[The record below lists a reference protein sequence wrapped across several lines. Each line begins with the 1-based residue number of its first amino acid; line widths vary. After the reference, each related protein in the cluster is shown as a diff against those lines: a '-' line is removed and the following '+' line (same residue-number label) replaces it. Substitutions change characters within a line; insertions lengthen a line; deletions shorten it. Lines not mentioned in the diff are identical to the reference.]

1 MSDGPI
7 HDDMEPA
14 DRQRDAS
21 ARLEVAGHV
30 GDAAE
35 LREAMDPANRSLADA
50 LQLSFRLLQVAIFC
64 LLVLFLFSGFKTV
77 ENNQGGVATVWGK
90 IVDADGLEPG
100 LQMNWPPPVGEFV
113 LFQAE
118 GRVVDDSDAFMTKG
132 QGHQGKE
139 QAVRRAKATDR
150 IKPERDGSFL
160 TSTGEIGHLEAEV
173 RYEIVDPRRYLE
185 SVSDSNADLL
195 VRLALQNA
203 VVTVTAER
211 TLNDLRTKL
220 SSDALRGLLRDA
232 AQRVLDEASAG
243 IRVAEVMI
251 IEDPNPP
258 LFVQK
263 SFEAFSKTRQQVEGD
278 IEAAQQAAQELL
290 IETAGEHHDELEHLL
305 SEYETAWGNDART
318 AEVLEQID
326 VLFEDG
332 RISGRV
338 FRDLAAA
345 ERYRTEIEKT
355 IGSEAKRFASLREAW
370 EAHPDLVIAQRLL
383 DVRGALLGAD
393 DAEVILV
400 PIGLGS
406 LRLDISGLQHVR
418 DARRRAD
425 LTQRGDENWDTLAG
439 TAMDRFRRVEDL
451 KGDKAAR
458 RLHIDEQGKLQGR
471 RQGR

>member
-1 MSDGPI
+1 MVSEQPHHTEAGPR
-7 HDDMEPA
+7 H
-14 DRQRDAS
+14 RDAS
-21 ARLEVAGHV
+21 ARLEVSGGV

-50 LQLSFRLLQVAIFC
+50 LQLSFRLLQVAILC

-90 IVDADGLEPG
+90 IVDPDGLEPG

-118 GRVVDDSDAFMTKG
+118 GRVVDDGEAFMTRG

-160 TSTGEIGHLEAEV
+160 TSNGEIGHLEASA

-185 SVSDSNADLL
+185 TVSDANADAL
-195 VRLALQNA
+195 VQLSLQSA
-203 VVTVTAER
+203 TVTVAAER
-211 TLNDLRTKL
+211 TLHELRTTL
-220 SSDALRGLLRDA
+220 SSDALRAMLRDE
-232 AQRVLDEASAG
+232 AQRLLDEASAG
-243 IRVAEVMI
+243 IRIAEVTI
-251 IEDPNPP
+251 VEDPNPP
-258 LFVQK
+258 LFMQK
-263 SFEAFSKTRQQVEGD
+263 SFEAFSKTRQEVEGD

-290 IETAGEHHDELEHLL
+290 IETAGEHYGELEQLL
-305 SEYETAWGNDART
+305 GAYEAAWGDQAEIDSILLKVDAMF
-318 AEVLEQID
+318 D
-326 VLFEDG
+326 DG
-332 RISGRV
+332 RISGRI
-338 FRDLAAA
+338 FRDIAAA

-355 IGSEAKRFASLREAW
+355 IGSEAKRFASLLEAW
-370 EAHPDLVIAQRLL
+370 ESHPDLVVAQRLL
-383 DVRGALLGAD
+383 DVRGKLLAAE

-400 PIGLGS
+400 PVGLGS

-418 DARRRAD
+418 DVRRRAD
-425 LTQRGDENWDTLAG
+425 LTQRGEENWDTLAG
-439 TAMDRFRRVEDL
+439 TTMDRFRKVQDL

-458 RLHIDEQGKLQGR
+458 RLHVDEQGRLRGR
-471 RQGR
+471 REN

>member
-1 MSDGPI
+1 
-7 HDDMEPA
+7 MEPA